1 MAKGRQGRK
10 RTSTSTLVMSMLLM
24 LTIVLLL
31 LLALGILSL
40 PVGSDEASS
49 AHDLSSFGRKVLERY
64 ARFSIR
70 RFCRLFLEFNPDFC
84 GGVEKLKRSWHG
96 REKEP
101 MG

>member
-1 MAKGRQGRK
+1 MAKGRQSRK

-40 PVGSDEASS
+40 PVGSDDASP

-64 ARFSIR
+64 YTIPNSLFFVVFSRNSTLI
-70 RFCRLFLEFNPDFC
+70 FVVL
-84 GGVEKLKRSWHG
+84 LKN
-96 REKEP
+96 
-101 MG
+101 